1 MKKFKLLCG
10 LLLLV
15 GASVS
20 GTAFADRGHGGH
32 GHVGVGLYFGVPYSY
47 PYYASPYYGSPY
59 YYPYSYYPPVV
70 VTPAQPPVYIEQQ
83 STQPVSPQAS
93 ESYYWYHCDKPEGY
107 YPYIKDCPG
116 GWQKVTP
123 TPPPQP

>member
-1 MKKFKLLCG
+1 MKKFKLLCS
-10 LLLLV
+10 LMLFV
-15 GASVS
+15 GVFVS
-20 GTAFADRGHGGH
+20 ESAFADRGHGGH
-32 GHVGVGLYFGVPYSY
+32 GHVGVGFYFGAPYSY
-47 PYYASPYYGSPY
+47 PYYASPY

-83 STQPVSPQAS
+83 SAQPVSPTVS